1 MDMSRSHPMTEGAMR
16 AIRSLDEV
24 LAGYDALFCDVW
36 GVVHD
41 GVASHAAAVSALAA
55 ARRAGCQVVLLT
67 NSPRLADG
75 VERQIAALGV
85 TRDSFDAIVTS
96 GDATRALIEAGSRR
110 VLHIGPERDLDIF
123 DGLGL
128 QLEDETGAEAIV
140 CTGLFD
146 DRVEDPEAYRPLLE
160 RCAARGLPMICAN
173 PDLVVHIGDQLI
185 PCAGAVAA
193 VYASIG
199 GTVHLAGKPHA
210 PIYAVARRVVGEGAR
225 VLCIGDGLMT
235 DVLGAV
241 NHGADCLFI
250 SHGIHRDELSE
261 VIGDPILLSAE
272 LLARGVHARFV
283 MPALR

>member
-1 MDMSRSHPMTEGAMR
+1 MTQGALR
-16 AIRSLDEV
+16 AIDRLDEV
-24 LAGYDALFCDVW
+24 LPGYDALFCDVW

-41 GVASHAAAVSALAA
+41 GVAAYAPAVAALARARA
-55 ARRAGCQVVLLT
+55 AGLRVVLLT

-85 TRDSFDAIVTS
+85 TREAFDAIVTS
-96 GDATRALIEAGSRR
+96 GDATRAMIEAGSRH

-123 DGLGL
+123 AGLGL
-128 QLEDETGAEAIV
+128 VLEGETAAEAIV

-146 DRVEDPEAYRPLLE
+146 DRAEDPETYRPLLE
-160 RCAARGLPMICAN
+160 RLRARGLPMICAN
-173 PDLVVHIGDQLI
+173 PDIVVHIGDRLV

-193 VYASIG
+193 LYAEMG

-210 PIYAVARRVVGEGAR
+210 PIYAVARRAVAEDAR

-235 DVLGAV
+235 DVRGA
-241 NHGADCLFI
+241 NDHGADCLFV
-250 SHGIHRDELSE
+250 SHGIHRDELAG
-261 VIGDPILLSAE
+261 VVGDAGRLGDE
-272 LLARGVHARFV
+272 LERRGVGARFV

>member
-1 MDMSRSHPMTEGAMR
+1 MTEGAMR
-16 AIRSLDEV
+16 AIESLDEV

-55 ARRAGCQVVLLT
+55 ARRAGKMVVLLT

-75 VERQIAALGV
+75 VERQIATLGV

-146 DRVEDPEAYRPLLE
+146 DRVEDPESYRPLLE
-160 RCAARGLPMICAN
+160 RCAARGLPMVCAN

-185 PCAGAVAA
+185 PCAGAIAA
-193 VYASIG
+193 VYASLG